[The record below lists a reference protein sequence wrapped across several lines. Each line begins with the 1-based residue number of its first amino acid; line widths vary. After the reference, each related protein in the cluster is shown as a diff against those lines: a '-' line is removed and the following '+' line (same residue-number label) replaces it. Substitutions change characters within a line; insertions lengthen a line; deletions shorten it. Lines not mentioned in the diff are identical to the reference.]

1 MMKENKL
8 QSLLDAEERLPALRA
23 ATRKIESDN
32 LSFDDVV
39 QICLLE
45 LKKWPQG
52 STDGGR
58 TELANFLRSA
68 ERRARQLIVQ

>member
-8 QSLLDAEERLPALRA
+8 QALLDAEERLPALRT
-23 ATRKIESDN
+23 ATSKIESEN

-39 QICLLE
+39 QICLHE
-45 LKKWPQG
+45 LRKWPPG

-58 TELANFLRSA
+58 TELANFLRAA